1 MSVDVILFSMQSNIR
16 DSEVMDML
24 IMLILDFIDEYLSLT
39 TDRKTKIISQSF
51 KGPEKDISFSL
62 DHSTP
67 EQISRESWLD
77 LSDTVLASIRR
88 DWNMKASRKGL
99 FVYYISG
106 CPGFIIG
113 THDCPKY
120 LKRRILCT
128 VDHLSPTIGT
138 DYGGVLISGVTL
150 YRGAPLLCIYNS
162 HFRLQ
167 KRLVSICLRC
177 FHSNSVAVNKTAAG
191 GRATEPRN

>member
-1 MSVDVILFSMQSNIR
+1 MGCSDSYCKLLEVYCLYILCEPLQALYNIVGEWVGIIMSVDVIFIISMQSNIR

-77 LSDTVLASIRR
+77 LSDAVLASIRR

-106 CPGFIIG
+106 CPGFVIGIPGFIIG

-120 LKRRILCT
+120 LKRSSILCT
-128 VDHLSPTIGT
+128 VDHL
-138 DYGGVLISGVTL
+138 
-150 YRGAPLLCIYNS
+150 
-162 HFRLQ
+162 
-167 KRLVSICLRC
+167 
-177 FHSNSVAVNKTAAG
+177 
-191 GRATEPRN
+191 